1 MTDLGCARKSNTITL
16 DGVEVTLFD
25 VINMPNNFVNILGA
39 RLTKR
44 INLTIREGNRCST
57 DIVISH
63 LQGGMDSFICAIRRI
78 SNDFFTGD
86 YLFYDKWLY
95 FTELSDEPDRS
106 VLLNAYLTKNIYP
119 CFCFNGEV
127 VIKDTDNTY
136 RYLNGFKASI
146 EDEATLREITYLTPE
161 DSIRISCIRDL
172 LYNKD
177 GNPNNI
183 EFSVYRR
190 SEHYFVLYHMCNV
203 FGIDINAI
211 VGENSAPIRI
221 RATITPVIN
230 RTEDIPA
237 DHPDAIAHF
246 YDHPFVEVTHEDVER
261 LADRPV
267 VEDHQDTVDD
277 DPFVE
282 VPHED
287 VEWGTAEPL
296 DDNAITQAHS
306 IIGYP
311 ATPIDADNII
321 DEARR
326 TALTLFNDVS
336 IEVLGTIS
344 GIVDSNR
351 ERIENEFR
359 RSIFTI
365 FQETLTDRQDIPEIA
380 ALLPHFRN
388 HESGAETNN

>member
-1 MTDLGCARKSNTITL
+1 MSELGSERKSNTITL

-25 VINMPNNFVNILGA
+25 VYTMPNNFINILGA

-57 DIVISH
+57 ARVLSH
-63 LQGGMDSFICAIRRI
+63 LKNDIDSFIEAIRSI
-78 SNDFFTGD
+78 SDGVSTED
-86 YLFYDKWLY
+86 DLLLYDQWLY
-95 FTELSDEPDRS
+95 FTELSDEPNRS

-119 CFCFNGEV
+119 CFCFNGEI

-136 RYLNGFKASI
+136 RYLNGFSASI
-146 EDEATLREITYLTPE
+146 EDEGVLTKITNLTVD

-177 GNPNNI
+177 GNPNNTQ
-183 EFSVYRR
+183 FCVYRR
-190 SEHYFVLYHMCNV
+190 SSRYYILYYMCNV
-203 FGIDINAI
+203 FGIDINSI

-221 RATITPVIN
+221 TATITPVN

-237 DHPDAIAHF
+237 DDPDAIAHF
-246 YDHPFVEVTHEDVER
+246 YDNPFTEVTHE
-261 LADRPV
+261 
-267 VEDHQDTVDD
+267 TI
-277 DPFVE
+277 
-282 VPHED
+282 
-287 VEWGTAEPL
+287 EWGEAESHL
-296 DDNAITQAHS
+296 DNNAITQAHR

-336 IEVLGTIS
+336 IEALGTIS
-344 GIVDSNR
+344 GIIDSNR

-365 FQETLTDRQDIPEIA
+365 FQETLTDRRDIPEIA
-380 ALLPHFRN
+380 ALLPLFRN

>member
-1 MTDLGCARKSNTITL
+1 MSDLGCARKSNTITL

-25 VINMPNNFVNILGA
+25 VYNMPNNFINILGA

-44 INLTIREGNRCST
+44 INLSIREGNRCST
-57 DIVISH
+57 ELVLSH
-63 LQGGMDSFICAIRRI
+63 LQGGIASFICAIRRI

-95 FTELSDEPDRS
+95 FTELSDEPNRS
-106 VLLNAYLTKNIYP
+106 ILLDAYLTKNIYP
-119 CFCFNGEV
+119 CFCFNGEL

-146 EDEATLREITYLTPE
+146 EDKATLDKVTYLTTE

-203 FGIDINAI
+203 FGIDINA
-211 VGENSAPIRI
+211 VAGENNAPIRV

-230 RTEDIPA
+230 GTVDM
-237 DHPDAIAHF
+237 PDYGHD
-246 YDHPFVEVTHEDVER
+246 YDH
-261 LADRPV
+261 V
-267 VEDHQDTVDD
+267 VEDAPVPFDD
-277 DPFVE
+277 EPFVE

-311 ATPIDADNII
+311 ATPIDVDNII

-326 TALTLFNDVS
+326 TALTLFNDVP
-336 IEVLGTIS
+336 IGMLGTIY

-365 FQETLTDRQDIPEIA
+365 LQETLTDRQDIPDIA

-388 HESGAETNN
+388 HESEAETNN

>member
-1 MTDLGCARKSNTITL
+1 MSDLGCERKSNTITL

-25 VINMPNNFVNILGA
+25 VYNMPNNFINILGA
-39 RLTKR
+39 QLAKR

-57 DIVISH
+57 DLVLSH
-63 LQGGMDSFICAIRRI
+63 LQGGMASFIWAIRSI
-78 SNDFFTGD
+78 SNGFSTGD
-86 YLFYDKWLY
+86 DIFYDKWLY

-119 CFCFNGEV
+119 CFCFRGEI

-146 EDEATLREITYLTPE
+146 EDEDTLDKVTYLTTE

-190 SEHYFVLYHMCNV
+190 SEHYFVLYHMCKV

-211 VGENSAPIRI
+211 VGEDGSPIRV

-237 DHPDAIAHF
+237 YGPDDPVRF

-267 VEDHQDTVDD
+267 VEDHQDTFDD
-277 DPFVE
+277 DIFAE

-287 VEWGTAEPL
+287 VFTADATTAQTYTIAPL
-296 DDNAITQAHS
+296 DPLINESREVAS
-306 IIGYP
+306 G
-311 ATPIDADNII
+311 
-321 DEARR
+321 
-326 TALTLFNDVS
+326 LFNDVPL
-336 IEVLGTIS
+336 EMLGTIY

-365 FQETLTDRQDIPEIA
+365 LQETLIDRQDIPEIA

-388 HESGAETNN
+388 HESDTETNN

>member
-1 MTDLGCARKSNTITL
+1 MSDLGRERKSNTITL

-25 VINMPNNFVNILGA
+25 VINMPNNFINILGA

-57 DIVISH
+57 DLVLSH
-63 LQGGMDSFICAIRRI
+63 LQGGLDSFIWAIRSI
-78 SNDFFTGD
+78 SNGVFTGND
-86 YLFYDKWLY
+86 LFYDKWLY
-95 FTELSDEPDRS
+95 FTELSNEPNRS

-119 CFCFNGEV
+119 CFCFKGEI

-136 RYLNGFKASI
+136 RYLNGFKALI
-146 EDEATLREITYLTPE
+146 EDETTLGEVTYLTPE

-183 EFSVYRR
+183 QFSVYRR

-211 VGENSAPIRI
+211 VGENSAPIRV

-237 DHPDAIAHF
+237 YGPDDLVRF
-246 YDHPFVEVTHEDVER
+246 
-261 LADRPV
+261 
-267 VEDHQDTVDD
+267 DD
-277 DPFVE
+277 DDIFAE

-287 VEWGTAEPL
+287 VYTTNATTAQTYTIAPL
-296 DDNAITQAHS
+296 DHL
-306 IIGYP
+306 IIESRGV
-311 ATPIDADNII
+311 AGG
-321 DEARR
+321 
-326 TALTLFNDVS
+326 LFNNVS
-336 IEVLGTIS
+336 LEMLGTIY

-365 FQETLTDRQDIPEIA
+365 LQETLIDRQDIPEIA

-388 HESGAETNN
+388 NESEAETNN

>member
-1 MTDLGCARKSNTITL
+1 MSELGCERKSNTITL

-25 VINMPNNFVNILGA
+25 VYNMPNNFINILGA

-57 DIVISH
+57 SRVLSH
-63 LQGGMDSFICAIRRI
+63 LQNGIDFFMGAIRRI
-78 SNDFFTGD
+78 SEGVFTED

-95 FTELSDEPDRS
+95 FTELSDEPSRS

-119 CFCFNGEV
+119 CFCFNGEI

-146 EDEATLREITYLTPE
+146 EDETTLGKVTYLTPE
-161 DSIRISCIRDL
+161 DSICISCIRDL

-183 EFSVYRR
+183 DFCFFRR
-190 SEHYFVLYHMCNV
+190 SEHYFVLYHMCKV

-211 VGENSAPIRI
+211 AGENSAPIRV

-246 YDHPFVEVTHEDVER
+246 
-261 LADRPV
+261 
-267 VEDHQDTVDD
+267 DD
-277 DPFVE
+277 DPFIE

-287 VEWGTAEPL
+287 VEWGEVESHL

-321 DEARR
+321 DEARSI
-326 TALTLFNDVS
+326 ALTLFNDVS
-336 IEVLGTIS
+336 IEALGTIS

-365 FQETLTDRQDIPEIA
+365 FQETLIDRQDIPEIA
-380 ALLPHFRN
+380 ALLPLFRN
-388 HESGAETNN
+388 HESGTETNN

>member
-1 MTDLGCARKSNTITL
+1 MSEICCERKSNTITL

-25 VINMPNNFVNILGA
+25 VINMPNNFINIFGA
-39 RLTKR
+39 QLTKR

-57 DIVISH
+57 DQVLSH
-63 LQGGMDSFICAIRRI
+63 LQDGIDSFIYAIRRI
-78 SNDFFTGD
+78 SDGVSTGND
-86 YLFYDKWLY
+86 LFYDKWLY
-95 FTELSDEPDRS
+95 FTELSDEPNRS

-119 CFCFNGEV
+119 CFCFNGEI

-146 EDEATLREITYLTPE
+146 EDETTLDKVTYLTTE
-161 DSIRISCIRDL
+161 DSIRISCIREL
-172 LYNKD
+172 LYTKD

-183 EFSVYRR
+183 QFCVYRR
-190 SEHYFVLYHMCNV
+190 SSRYYVLYHMCTV
-203 FGIDINAI
+203 FGIDINSI

-221 RATITPVIN
+221 RATITPVI
-230 RTEDIPA
+230 RTIPT
-237 DHPDAIAHF
+237 DGTDAPA
-246 YDHPFVEVTHEDVER
+246 PF
-261 LADRPV
+261 
-267 VEDHQDTVDD
+267 DD

-282 VPHED
+282 VPHET
-287 VEWGTAEPL
+287 VEWGTVESHL
-296 DDNAITQAHS
+296 DDNTITRAHS

-321 DEARR
+321 DEARSI
-326 TALTLFNDVS
+326 ALTLFNDVS
-336 IEVLGTIS
+336 IEALGTIS

-365 FQETLTDRQDIPEIA
+365 LQETLIDRQDIPEIA
-380 ALLPHFRN
+380 ALLPLFRN
-388 HESGAETNN
+388 HESVTETNN

>member
-1 MTDLGCARKSNTITL
+1 MSDLGCARKSNTITL

-25 VINMPNNFVNILGA
+25 VINMPNNFINILGA

-57 DIVISH
+57 DLVLSH
-63 LQGGMDSFICAIRRI
+63 LQGGMDSFIWAIRSI
-78 SNDFFTGD
+78 SNGVFTGND
-86 YLFYDKWLY
+86 LFYDKWLY
-95 FTELSDEPDRS
+95 FTELSDEPSRS

-119 CFCFNGEV
+119 CFCFKGEI

-146 EDEATLREITYLTPE
+146 DDETTLGKVTYLTPE

-183 EFSVYRR
+183 QFSVYRR
-190 SEHYFVLYHMCNV
+190 SEHYFVLYHMCSV

-211 VGENSAPIRI
+211 VGEDGAPIRI

-230 RTEDIPA
+230 RPEDIPLY
-237 DHPDAIAHF
+237 DPEDIVRS

-267 VEDHQDTVDD
+267 VAAHQDTFDD
-277 DPFVE
+277 IFAE

-287 VEWGTAEPL
+287 VYT
-296 DDNAITQAHS
+296 
-306 IIGYP
+306 
-311 ATPIDADNII
+311 IDATTTQTYTIAPVDHLII
-321 DEARR
+321 ESREVASG
-326 TALTLFNDVS
+326 LFNDVPL
-336 IEVLGTIS
+336 EMLGTIY

-365 FQETLTDRQDIPEIA
+365 LQETLTDRQDIPEIA

-388 HESGAETNN
+388 HESEAETNN

>member
-1 MTDLGCARKSNTITL
+1 MSDLGCARKSNTITL

-25 VINMPNNFVNILGA
+25 VYNMPNNFINILGA

-57 DIVISH
+57 DLVLSH
-63 LQGGMDSFICAIRRI
+63 LKNGIDFFMGAIRII
-78 SNDFFTGD
+78 SNGVSIGD
-86 YLFYDKWLY
+86 DLFYEKWLY
-95 FTELSDEPDRS
+95 FTELSDEPSRS
-106 VLLNAYLTKNIYP
+106 VLLDAYLTKNIYP
-119 CFCFNGEV
+119 CFCFNGEI

-146 EDEATLREITYLTPE
+146 EDETVLGKVTYLTTE
-161 DSIRISCIRDL
+161 DSIRISCIREL

-183 EFSVYRR
+183 QFSVFRR
-190 SEHYFVLYHMCNV
+190 SERYFVLYHMCTV

-211 VGENSAPIRI
+211 VGENSAPIRV

-230 RTEDIPA
+230 RTEDIPLY
-237 DHPDAIAHF
+237 DPEDIVRF

-267 VEDHQDTVDD
+267 VAAHQDTFDD
-277 DPFVE
+277 AIFAE
-282 VPHED
+282 VPPEN
-287 VEWGTAEPL
+287 VFTADAATAQTYTIAPMDPL
-296 DDNAITQAHS
+296 INESREVA
-306 IIGYP
+306 GG
-311 ATPIDADNII
+311 
-321 DEARR
+321 
-326 TALTLFNDVS
+326 LFNNVPL
-336 IEVLGTIS
+336 EMLGTIY

-365 FQETLTDRQDIPEIA
+365 LQETLIDRQDIPEIA
-380 ALLPHFRN
+380 ALLPYFRN
-388 HESGAETNN
+388 HESGAEINN

>member
-1 MTDLGCARKSNTITL
+1 MSDLGCERKSNTITL

-25 VINMPNNFVNILGA
+25 VYNMPNNFINILGA
-39 RLTKR
+39 RLAKR

-57 DIVISH
+57 DLVLSH
-63 LQGGMDSFICAIRRI
+63 LQGGMASFIWAIRSI
-78 SNDFFTGD
+78 SNGFSTGD
-86 YLFYDKWLY
+86 DIFYDKWLY

-119 CFCFNGEV
+119 CFCFKGEI

-146 EDEATLREITYLTPE
+146 EDEATLDKVTYLTTE

-177 GNPNNI
+177 WNPNNTD
-183 EFSVYRR
+183 FSVYRR

-211 VGENSAPIRI
+211 VGEDSAPIRI
-221 RATITPVIN
+221 RATITPVI
-230 RTEDIPA
+230 RTGDIPA
-237 DHPDAIAHF
+237 DDHGTLAHF
-246 YDHPFVEVTHEDVER
+246 ADDPFVEVAHEDVER
-261 LADRPV
+261 LAD
-267 VEDHQDTVDD
+267 ESY
-277 DPFVE
+277 
-282 VPHED
+282 
-287 VEWGTAEPL
+287 L
-296 DDNAITQAHS
+296 DENITTQAHG
-306 IIGYP
+306 IAGYP
-311 ATPIDADNII
+311 TTPTDIDNII
-321 DEARR
+321 NESRSIAI
-326 TALTLFNDVS
+326 TLFNDVS
-336 IEVLGTIS
+336 IEALGTIL

-359 RSIFTI
+359 RSVFTI
-365 FQETLTDRQDIPEIA
+365 LQETLIDRRDIPEIA

-388 HESGAETNN
+388 HESDAETNN

>member
-1 MTDLGCARKSNTITL
+1 MSDLCCARKSNTITL

-25 VINMPNNFVNILGA
+25 VYNMPNNFINILGA

-57 DIVISH
+57 DLVLSH
-63 LQGGMDSFICAIRRI
+63 LKNGIDFFMGAIRII
-78 SNDFFTGD
+78 SNGVSIGD
-86 YLFYDKWLY
+86 DLFYEKWLY
-95 FTELSDEPDRS
+95 FTELSDEPSRS
-106 VLLNAYLTKNIYP
+106 VLLDAYLTKNIYP
-119 CFCFNGEV
+119 CFCFKGEI

-146 EDEATLREITYLTPE
+146 EDETTLGKVTYLTTE
-161 DSIRISCIRDL
+161 DSIRISCIREL

-177 GNPNNI
+177 GNPNNV
-183 EFSVYRR
+183 EFCFFRR
-190 SEHYFVLYHMCNV
+190 SERYFVLYHMCKV

-211 VGENSAPIRI
+211 VGEDGAPIRV
-221 RATITPVIN
+221 RATITPVIH
-230 RTEDIPA
+230 RPEDIPLY
-237 DHPDAIAHF
+237 DPEDIVRLG
-246 YDHPFVEVTHEDVER
+246 DHPFVEVTHEDVER

-267 VEDHQDTVDD
+267 VEDHQGTFDD
-277 DPFVE
+277 AIFAE
-282 VPHED
+282 VPPEN
-287 VEWGTAEPL
+287 VWTADATTAQTYTIAPVDHL
-296 DDNAITQAHS
+296 
-306 IIGYP
+306 IIEFREVASG
-311 ATPIDADNII
+311 
-321 DEARR
+321 
-326 TALTLFNDVS
+326 LFNNVPL
-336 IEVLGTIS
+336 EMLGTIY

-365 FQETLTDRQDIPEIA
+365 FQETLIDRQDIPEIA

>member
-1 MTDLGCARKSNTITL
+1 MSDLGCERKSNTITL

-25 VINMPNNFVNILGA
+25 VYNMPNNFINILGA
-39 RLTKR
+39 RLAKC

-57 DIVISH
+57 DLVLSH
-63 LQGGMDSFICAIRRI
+63 LQGGMASFIWAIRSI
-78 SNDFFTGD
+78 SNGFSTGD
-86 YLFYDKWLY
+86 DIFYDKWLY

-119 CFCFNGEV
+119 CFCFRGEI

-146 EDEATLREITYLTPE
+146 EDEATLDKVTYLTTE

-190 SEHYFVLYHMCNV
+190 SEHYFVLYHMCSV

-221 RATITPVIN
+221 RATITPVIH
-230 RTEDIPA
+230 RPEDIPLY
-237 DHPDAIAHF
+237 DPEDIVRF
-246 YDHPFVEVTHEDVER
+246 GDHPFVEVTHEDVER

-267 VEDHQDTVDD
+267 VEDHQDTFDD
-277 DPFVE
+277 DIFAE

-287 VEWGTAEPL
+287 VFTADATTAQTYTIAPL
-296 DDNAITQAHS
+296 DPLINESREVAS
-306 IIGYP
+306 G
-311 ATPIDADNII
+311 
-321 DEARR
+321 
-326 TALTLFNDVS
+326 LFNDVPL
-336 IEVLGTIS
+336 EMLGTIY

-365 FQETLTDRQDIPEIA
+365 LQETLIDRQDIPEIA

-388 HESGAETNN
+388 HESDTETNN

>member
-1 MTDLGCARKSNTITL
+1 MSDLGCERKSNTITL

-25 VINMPNNFVNILGA
+25 VYNMPNNFINILGA

-57 DIVISH
+57 DLVLSH
-63 LQGGMDSFICAIRRI
+63 LQGGIASFICAIRRI

-95 FTELSDEPDRS
+95 FTELSDEPSRS

-119 CFCFNGEV
+119 CFCFKGEI

-146 EDEATLREITYLTPE
+146 EDEATLDKVTYLTTE

-211 VGENSAPIRI
+211 VGEDGAPIRV

-237 DHPDAIAHF
+237 YGPDDLVRF
-246 YDHPFVEVTHEDVER
+246 GDHPFVEVTHEDVER

-267 VEDHQDTVDD
+267 AEDHQDTFDD
-277 DPFVE
+277 DIFAE

-287 VEWGTAEPL
+287 VYT
-296 DDNAITQAHS
+296 
-306 IIGYP
+306 
-311 ATPIDADNII
+311 IDATTAQTYTIAPVDHLII
-321 DEARR
+321 ESREVASG
-326 TALTLFNDVS
+326 LFNDVP
-336 IEVLGTIS
+336 VGMLGTIY
-344 GIVDSNR
+344 GIVDSNH

-365 FQETLTDRQDIPEIA
+365 LQETLTDRQDIPDIA

-388 HESGAETNN
+388 HESDTETNN

>member
-1 MTDLGCARKSNTITL
+1 MSDLGCERKSNTITL

-25 VINMPNNFVNILGA
+25 VYNMPNNFINILGA
-39 RLTKR
+39 RLAKR

-57 DIVISH
+57 DLVLSH
-63 LQGGMDSFICAIRRI
+63 LQGGMASFIWAIRSI
-78 SNDFFTGD
+78 SNGFSTGD
-86 YLFYDKWLY
+86 DIFYDKWLY

-119 CFCFNGEV
+119 CFCFRGEI

-146 EDEATLREITYLTPE
+146 EDEATLDKVTYLTTE

-190 SEHYFVLYHMCNV
+190 SEHYFVLYHMCSV

-211 VGENSAPIRI
+211 VGEDGSPIRV

-237 DHPDAIAHF
+237 YGPDDPVRF

-267 VEDHQDTVDD
+267 VEDHQDTFDD
-277 DPFVE
+277 DIFAE

-287 VEWGTAEPL
+287 VFTADATTAQTYTIAPL
-296 DDNAITQAHS
+296 DPLINESREVAS
-306 IIGYP
+306 G
-311 ATPIDADNII
+311 
-321 DEARR
+321 
-326 TALTLFNDVS
+326 LFNDVPL
-336 IEVLGTIS
+336 EMLGTIY

-365 FQETLTDRQDIPEIA
+365 LQETLIDRQDIPEIA

-388 HESGAETNN
+388 HESDTETNN

>member
-1 MTDLGCARKSNTITL
+1 MSDLGCARKSNTITL

-25 VINMPNNFVNILGA
+25 AYNMPNNFINILGA

-44 INLTIREGNRCST
+44 INLSIREGNRCST
-57 DIVISH
+57 DLVLSH
-63 LQGGMDSFICAIRRI
+63 LQGGMESFICAIRRI

-119 CFCFNGEV
+119 CFCFKGEI

-146 EDEATLREITYLTPE
+146 EDETVLGKVTYLTPE

-190 SEHYFVLYHMCNV
+190 SEHYFVLYHMCSV

-211 VGENSAPIRI
+211 VGENNAPIRV

-237 DHPDAIAHF
+237 YGPEDIVRF

-267 VEDHQDTVDD
+267 AEDHQDTFDD
-277 DPFVE
+277 DIFAE

-287 VEWGTAEPL
+287 VYT
-296 DDNAITQAHS
+296 
-306 IIGYP
+306 
-311 ATPIDADNII
+311 IDAT
-321 DEARR
+321 
-326 TALTLFNDVS
+326 TAQTYTIAPMDHLIVESREVAGGLFNDVPLGM
-336 IEVLGTIS
+336 LGTIY
-344 GIVDSNR
+344 GIVDSNH

-365 FQETLTDRQDIPEIA
+365 LQETLTDRQDIPDIA

-388 HESGAETNN
+388 HESEAETNN

>member
-1 MTDLGCARKSNTITL
+1 MTDLGCERKSNTITL

-25 VINMPNNFVNILGA
+25 VYNMPNNFINILGA

-57 DIVISH
+57 DIVLSH

-78 SNDFFTGD
+78 SNDCFTGD

-119 CFCFNGEV
+119 CFCFKGEI

-146 EDEATLREITYLTPE
+146 EDEATLDKVTYLTTE

-203 FGIDINAI
+203 FGIDINA
-211 VGENSAPIRI
+211 VAGENSAPIRV
-221 RATITPVIN
+221 RATITPVIH
-230 RTEDIPA
+230 RPEDIPA
-237 DHPDAIAHF
+237 YGPDDPVRF

-261 LADRPV
+261 LANRPV
-267 VEDHQDTVDD
+267 VEDHQDTFDD
-277 DPFVE
+277 DIFAE

-287 VEWGTAEPL
+287 VFTADATTAQTYTIAPPYTIAPMDPL
-296 DDNAITQAHS
+296 INESREVAS
-306 IIGYP
+306 G
-311 ATPIDADNII
+311 
-321 DEARR
+321 
-326 TALTLFNDVS
+326 LFNDVPL
-336 IEVLGTIS
+336 EMLGTIY

-365 FQETLTDRQDIPEIA
+365 LQETLTDRQDIPEIA

-388 HESGAETNN
+388 HESEAETNN

>member
-1 MTDLGCARKSNTITL
+1 MSDLGCAMKSNTITL

-25 VINMPNNFVNILGA
+25 VINMPNNFINILGA

-57 DIVISH
+57 SLVLSH
-63 LQGGMDSFICAIRRI
+63 LQNSIDFFMGAIRGI
-78 SNDFFTGD
+78 SDGVSTGND
-86 YLFYDKWLY
+86 LFYEKWLY

-106 VLLNAYLTKNIYP
+106 VLLDAYLTKNIYP
-119 CFCFNGEV
+119 CFCFNGEI

-136 RYLNGFKASI
+136 RYLNGFKALI
-146 EDEATLREITYLTPE
+146 EDETTLGKVTYLTPE

-177 GNPNNI
+177 GNPNNT

-190 SEHYFVLYHMCNV
+190 SEHYFVLYHMCTV

-211 VGENSAPIRI
+211 VGEDNAPIRI

-237 DHPDAIAHF
+237 
-246 YDHPFVEVTHEDVER
+246 YDHGTIASFG
-261 LADRPV
+261 
-267 VEDHQDTVDD
+267 DD
-277 DPFVE
+277 IFAE

-287 VEWGTAEPL
+287 VYT
-296 DDNAITQAHS
+296 
-306 IIGYP
+306 
-311 ATPIDADNII
+311 IDATTAQTYTIAPVDHLII
-321 DEARR
+321 ESREVAGG
-326 TALTLFNDVS
+326 LFNDVPL
-336 IEVLGTIS
+336 EMLGTIY

-351 ERIENEFR
+351 ERIENEFH

>member
-1 MTDLGCARKSNTITL
+1 MSELCCERKSNTITL

-25 VINMPNNFVNILGA
+25 VYNMPNNFINILGA

-57 DIVISH
+57 SLILSH
-63 LQGGMDSFICAIRRI
+63 LQSGIDFFMGAIRGI
-78 SNDFFTGD
+78 SDGVSTGND
-86 YLFYDKWLY
+86 LFYDKWLY
-95 FTELSDEPDRS
+95 FTELSDEPSRS

-119 CFCFNGEV
+119 CFCFNGEI

-136 RYLNGFKASI
+136 CYLNGFKALI
-146 EDEATLREITYLTPE
+146 EDETTLGEVTYLTPE

-183 EFSVYRR
+183 AFSVYRR
-190 SEHYFVLYHMCNV
+190 SARYFVLYHMCNV
-203 FGIDINAI
+203 FGIDINA
-211 VGENSAPIRI
+211 VAGENSTPIRV
-221 RATITPVIN
+221 RATITPVIIDA
-230 RTEDIPA
+230 DIPA
-237 DHPDAIAHF
+237 DRSVI
-246 YDHPFVEVTHEDVER
+246 
-261 LADRPV
+261 
-267 VEDHQDTVDD
+267 EDHQDTFDD
-277 DPFVE
+277 DIFAE

-287 VEWGTAEPL
+287 VYT
-296 DDNAITQAHS
+296 
-306 IIGYP
+306 
-311 ATPIDADNII
+311 IDAT
-321 DEARR
+321 
-326 TALTLFNDVS
+326 TAQTYTIAPMDHLIVESREVASGLFDVPL
-336 IEVLGTIS
+336 EMLGTIY

-351 ERIENEFR
+351 ERIENEFH

>member
-1 MTDLGCARKSNTITL
+1 MSELCCERKSNTITL
-16 DGVEVTLFD
+16 DGVEVALFD
-25 VINMPNNFVNILGA
+25 VYNMPNNFINILGA

-44 INLTIREGNRCST
+44 INLSIREGNRCST
-57 DIVISH
+57 DLVLSH
-63 LQGGMDSFICAIRRI
+63 LQGGMDAFICAIRRI

-95 FTELSDEPDRS
+95 FTELSDEPSRS

-119 CFCFNGEV
+119 CFCFKGEI

-146 EDEATLREITYLTPE
+146 EDETTLGEVTYLTTE

-211 VGENSAPIRI
+211 VGEDGAPIRV

-237 DHPDAIAHF
+237 DHPDAIANF
-246 YDHPFVEVTHEDVER
+246 G
-261 LADRPV
+261 
-267 VEDHQDTVDD
+267 DD
-277 DPFVE
+277 IFAE
-282 VPHED
+282 VPHD
-287 VEWGTAEPL
+287 NVYTA
-296 DDNAITQAHS
+296 D
-306 IIGYP
+306 
-311 ATPIDADNII
+311 ATAAQTYTIAPIDPLMNESREVASG
-321 DEARR
+321 
-326 TALTLFNDVS
+326 LFNDVP
-336 IEVLGTIS
+336 VGMLGTIY
-344 GIVDSNR
+344 GIVDSNH

-365 FQETLTDRQDIPEIA
+365 LQETLTDRQDIPDIA

-388 HESGAETNN
+388 HESEAETNN

>member
-1 MTDLGCARKSNTITL
+1 METQRRIKMSELYHERKSNTITL

-25 VINMPNNFVNILGA
+25 VYTMPNNFINILGA

-44 INLTIREGNRCST
+44 INLTIREGNRYST
-57 DIVISH
+57 DRVLSH
-63 LQGGMDSFICAIRRI
+63 LRNGIDSFIGAIRSI
-78 SNDFFTGD
+78 SDGVSTED
-86 YLFYDKWLY
+86 DLFYDQWLY
-95 FTELSDEPDRS
+95 FTELSDEPNRS

-119 CFCFNGEV
+119 CFCFKGEI

-146 EDEATLREITYLTPE
+146 EDETILDKVTYLTPE

-183 EFSVYRR
+183 QFSVYRR
-190 SEHYFVLYHMCNV
+190 SSRYFILYRMCKV
-203 FGIDINAI
+203 FGININSI
-211 VGENSAPIRI
+211 VGEDSAPIRI
-221 RATITPVIN
+221 RATITPVIH
-230 RTEDIPA
+230 RPEDIPL
-237 DHPDAIAHF
+237 
-246 YDHPFVEVTHEDVER
+246 YDPEDIVRSDDPFVEVPHEDVER

-267 VEDHQDTVDD
+267 VEDHQDTFDD
-277 DPFVE
+277 DIFAE

-287 VEWGTAEPL
+287 VFTADATTAQAYTIAPMDPL
-296 DDNAITQAHS
+296 INESREVAS
-306 IIGYP
+306 G
-311 ATPIDADNII
+311 
-321 DEARR
+321 
-326 TALTLFNDVS
+326 LFNDVP
-336 IEVLGTIS
+336 VGMLGTIY

-365 FQETLTDRQDIPEIA
+365 FQEILTDRQDIPEIA

>member
-1 MTDLGCARKSNTITL
+1 MSDLGCARKSNTITL

-25 VINMPNNFVNILGA
+25 VYTIPTNFVNILAA

-57 DIVISH
+57 DLVLSH
-63 LQGGMDSFICAIRRI
+63 LRNGIDSFIGALYSI
-78 SNDFFTGD
+78 SDDVYTGD
-86 YLFYDKWLY
+86 LLYDKWLY
-95 FTELSDEPDRS
+95 FTELSDEPSRS

-119 CFCFNGEV
+119 CFCFNGEI
-127 VIKDTDNTY
+127 VIKDIDNTY
-136 RYLNGFKASI
+136 RYLNGFKALI
-146 EDEATLREITYLTPE
+146 EDETTLGKVTYLTPE

-183 EFSVYRR
+183 QFSVYRR
-190 SEHYFVLYHMCNV
+190 SEHYFVLYHMCSV

-211 VGENSAPIRI
+211 VGEDSAPIRI

-230 RTEDIPA
+230 RAEDIRA
-237 DHPDAIAHF
+237 DHPDAVPRFDDDIFA
-246 YDHPFVEVTHEDVER
+246 EVPNEDVY
-261 LADRPV
+261 
-267 VEDHQDTVDD
+267 T
-277 DPFVE
+277 
-282 VPHED
+282 
-287 VEWGTAEPL
+287 
-296 DDNAITQAHS
+296 
-306 IIGYP
+306 
-311 ATPIDADNII
+311 IDATTAQEYTIAPVDHII
-321 DEARR
+321 NESREVA
-326 TALTLFNDVS
+326 AGLFNDVPL
-336 IEVLGTIS
+336 EMLGTIY

-351 ERIENEFR
+351 ERIENELR

>member
-1 MTDLGCARKSNTITL
+1 MSDLGCAIKSNTITL

-25 VINMPNNFVNILGA
+25 VINMPNNFINILGA

-44 INLTIREGNRCST
+44 INLSIREGNRCST
-57 DIVISH
+57 DIVLSH
-63 LQGGMDSFICAIRRI
+63 LQGGLDSFIWAIRRI
-78 SNDFFTGD
+78 SSVIFTGAG
-86 YLFYDKWLY
+86 LFYDKWLY
-95 FTELSDEPDRS
+95 FTELSDEPNRS
-106 VLLNAYLTKNIYP
+106 VLLDAYLTKNIYP
-119 CFCFNGEV
+119 CFCFKGEI

-146 EDEATLREITYLTPE
+146 EDETTLDKVTYLTPE

-190 SEHYFVLYHMCNV
+190 TEHYFVLYHMCKV
-203 FGIDINAI
+203 FGIDINA
-211 VGENSAPIRI
+211 VAGENSAPIRV

-237 DHPDAIAHF
+237 DHPDAIAYF
-246 YDHPFVEVTHEDVER
+246 DDHPFVEVTHEDVER
-261 LADRPV
+261 LADRPI
-267 VEDHQDTVDD
+267 VEDHQDPFDD
-277 DPFVE
+277 YIFAE
-282 VPHED
+282 VPHEN
-287 VEWGTAEPL
+287 VFTVGATTARPYTIAPMDPL
-296 DDNAITQAHS
+296 INESREVAS
-306 IIGYP
+306 G
-311 ATPIDADNII
+311 
-321 DEARR
+321 
-326 TALTLFNDVS
+326 LFNNVPL
-336 IEVLGTIS
+336 EMLGTIY

-365 FQETLTDRQDIPEIA
+365 FQETLIDRQDIPEIA

>member
-1 MTDLGCARKSNTITL
+1 MSDLGCARQSNTITL

-25 VINMPNNFVNILGA
+25 VINMPNNFINILGA

-44 INLTIREGNRCST
+44 INLTIREGNRCSK
-57 DIVISH
+57 DIVLYH
-63 LQGGMDSFICAIRRI
+63 LQNGIDFFIGAIRVI
-78 SNDFFTGD
+78 SNGVFIRDD
-86 YLFYDKWLY
+86 LFYEKWLY
-95 FTELSDEPDRS
+95 FTELSDEPSRS

-119 CFCFNGEV
+119 CFCFKGEI

-146 EDEATLREITYLTPE
+146 EDESILDKVTYLTPE

-172 LYNKD
+172 LHNKE

-190 SEHYFVLYHMCNV
+190 SEHYFVLYHMCKV
-203 FGIDINAI
+203 FGIDINA
-211 VGENSAPIRI
+211 VAGENSAPIRV

-237 DHPDAIAHF
+237 YGPDDLVRF

-267 VEDHQDTVDD
+267 VEDHQDTFDD
-277 DPFVE
+277 DIFVE
-282 VPHED
+282 VPNEN
-287 VEWGTAEPL
+287 VFTADATEAQTYTIAPL
-296 DDNAITQAHS
+296 DPLINESREVA
-306 IIGYP
+306 GG
-311 ATPIDADNII
+311 
-321 DEARR
+321 
-326 TALTLFNDVS
+326 LFNDVPL
-336 IEVLGTIS
+336 EMLGTIY

-351 ERIENEFR
+351 ERIENEFS

-365 FQETLTDRQDIPEIA
+365 LQETLIDRQDIPEIA

-388 HESGAETNN
+388 HESGAEINN

>member
-1 MTDLGCARKSNTITL
+1 MSDLGSEKKSNTITL

-25 VINMPNNFVNILGA
+25 VINMPNNFINILGA

-57 DIVISH
+57 DTVLSH
-63 LQGGMDSFICAIRRI
+63 LQGGMDSFIWAIRSI
-78 SNDFFTGD
+78 SKGVSPED

-106 VLLNAYLTKNIYP
+106 VLLNAYLTKNIYS
-119 CFCFNGEV
+119 CFCFNGEI
-127 VIKDTDNTY
+127 VIKDIDNTY
-136 RYLNGFKASI
+136 RYLNGFKALI
-146 EDEATLREITYLTPE
+146 EDETTLGNVTYLTPE

-177 GNPNNI
+177 GNPNNT

-190 SEHYFVLYHMCNV
+190 SEHYYVLYHMCNV

-211 VGENSAPIRI
+211 VGEDSAPIVI

-230 RTEDIPA
+230 RTEDIRA
-237 DHPDAIAHF
+237 DHPDAVPRF
-246 YDHPFVEVTHEDVER
+246 DYDIFSEVPNEDVFT
-261 LADRPV
+261 ADA
-267 VEDHQDTVDD
+267 T
-277 DPFVE
+277 
-282 VPHED
+282 
-287 VEWGTAEPL
+287 TAQTYTIAPL
-296 DDNAITQAHS
+296 DPLINESREVA
-306 IIGYP
+306 GG
-311 ATPIDADNII
+311 
-321 DEARR
+321 
-326 TALTLFNDVS
+326 LFNGVPL
-336 IEVLGTIS
+336 EMLGTIY

-365 FQETLTDRQDIPEIA
+365 LQETLIDRQDIPEIA